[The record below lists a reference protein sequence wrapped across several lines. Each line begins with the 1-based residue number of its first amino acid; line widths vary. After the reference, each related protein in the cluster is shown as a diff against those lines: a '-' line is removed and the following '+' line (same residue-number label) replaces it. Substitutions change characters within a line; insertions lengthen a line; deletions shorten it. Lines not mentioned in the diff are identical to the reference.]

1 MKRIPMAFVGLA
13 LAAGTTLAVP
23 GIVAPASAAT
33 ACPQAHGTYVS
44 ATKNAAHQKTRVAKD
59 KTALAKAKSVR
70 TKAEKT
76 LAAEKKHHQ
85 TKKATKQAKVVKAD
99 KTKVTNASRKLI
111 HDEHVLSADN
121 AKVKRSKAVWQEC
134 TKAASGGST
143 GSGSTGSGST
153 APGGGAT
160 TPDLAAP
167 LNQILAQLSALEG
180 PNGPSADELV
190 QALNSVATKFSQSG
204 APGADELASAL
215 GEVAS
220 AIKSGAQQVDPSQL
234 ATILGHLPDSLSPEA
249 YTQALTTA
257 AADIQAELTTPPTSA
272 RGLVDDIVSPIEAGL
287 AAAQAP
293 SALTTA
299 IGTVQ
304 SGLDD
309 ALGNVPGFDA
319 LSALLGAGG
328 GTTLPGLPGLPT
340 VPLLPI
346 L

>member
-33 ACPQAHGTYVS
+33 ACSQSHGTYLS
-44 ATKNAAHQKTRVAKD
+44 ATKNAAHQKTRVATD
-59 KTALAKAKSVR
+59 KTALAKAKSAR
-70 TKAEKT
+70 DKAEKT
-76 LAAEKKHHQ
+76 LASEKKHHQ
-85 TKKATKQAKVVKAD
+85 KKKAAKQAKVVTAD
-99 KTKVTNASRKLI
+99 KTKATNANHKLI

-121 AKVKRSKAVWQEC
+121 AKVKRSKAAWQEC
-134 TKAASGGST
+134 TQAAASGGST
-143 GSGSTGSGST
+143 GGGSIAGGGSTM
-153 APGGGAT
+153 
-160 TPDLAAP
+160 PDLAAP

-190 QALNSVATKFSQSG
+190 QALNSVATKIGQTG

-220 AIKSGAQQVDPSQL
+220 AIKTGAQQVDPSQL
-234 ATILGHLPDSLSPEA
+234 ATILGSLPDSLSPDA
-249 YTQALTTA
+249 FTQALSTA
-257 AADIQAELTTPPTSA
+257 AADIQTELATPPTSA
-272 RGLVDDIVSPIEAGL
+272 EALVDDIITPIEAGL

-299 IGTVQ
+299 LGTVQ

-309 ALGNVPGFDA
+309 VLGNVPGFDA
-319 LSALLGAGG
+319 LS
-328 GTTLPGLPGLPT
+328 TL
-340 VPLLPI
+340 VPI